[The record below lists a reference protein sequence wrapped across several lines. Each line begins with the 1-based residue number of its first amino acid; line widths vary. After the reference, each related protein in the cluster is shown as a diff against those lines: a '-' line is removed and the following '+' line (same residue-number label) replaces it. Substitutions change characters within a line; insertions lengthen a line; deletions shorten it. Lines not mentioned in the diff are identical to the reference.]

1 MTTIETRISVGLD
14 ILKNQI
20 EISEDLLKRQETELF
35 YSQISAMR
43 KSLDSLDNYLVTK
56 RHLEEKGIQGNEE

>member
-1 MTTIETRISVGLD
+1 MTTLETRISVGLD

-20 EISEDLLKRQETELF
+20 EISEEHLRLGETVLL

-43 KSLDSLDNYLVTK
+43 KSLDSLDNYLIAK
-56 RHLEEKGIQGNEE
+56 RHFDESTRSTG

>member
-1 MTTIETRISVGLD
+1 MTTLETRISVGLD

-20 EISEDLLKRQETELF
+20 EISEDLLKQGETRLL

-43 KSLDSLDNYLVTK
+43 KSLDSLDNYLVAK
-56 RHLEEKGIQGNEE
+56 RDWEEKVNKGNGE